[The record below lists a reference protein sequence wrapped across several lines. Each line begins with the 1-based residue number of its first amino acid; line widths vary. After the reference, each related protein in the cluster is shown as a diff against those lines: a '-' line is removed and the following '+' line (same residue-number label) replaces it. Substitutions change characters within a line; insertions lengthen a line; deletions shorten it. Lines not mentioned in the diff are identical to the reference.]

1 MSTNDKKLAKAV
13 LNPLEMSLF
22 LLSPASNSHGMALYS
37 FSAGEQNERRASPRT
52 KRQGVD
58 AGNAAVG
65 KNVAESVCGMFVS
78 R

>member
-1 MSTNDKKLAKAV
+1 
-13 LNPLEMSLF
+13 MSLF
-22 LLSPASNSHGMALYS
+22 LLSPASNSSGMALYS
-37 FSAGEQNERRASPRT
+37 FSAGEQNERRASPWT

-65 KNVAESVCGMFVS
+65 KNVAESVWGMFVS